1 MGCAELRFADRELRA
16 RLPRHHSVWHHP
28 GEVVVGIS
36 PVNQIVWPLAYLLF
50 AWLTLRRWPDV
61 LNAAIRTWWV
71 LLMPMLAVVSV
82 LWSLD
87 PVTSAN
93 AALRLGVSALIGLYI
108 GAAFGLGEIAR
119 AVFWVLMA
127 TVGLS
132 VLVAL
137 LGLDFAIMF
146 DGKARGIFYHKN
158 QLGDRATIL
167 VAASLAFGVI
177 ERRPWF
183 GLVGV
188 LLASVALALAR
199 SATSLV
205 SVVAVVAMASLLIAL
220 RGRALAVAFR
230 GALIGAAATVLGT
243 LVVLSGIDLVAAI
256 LEFLDRDPTLTGR
269 SFLWEAAWAQIEHR
283 PLLGTGYEAF
293 WAVAVDWRTLQV
305 LERMG
310 QVGHF
315 HNTFLEVGVQLG
327 RPASSARLSPW
338 SPSCG
343 AGSMSFR
350 LDSPVGIW
358 SIAFATAVIA
368 LALAEYELFAK
379 HSFDE
384 ILMVA
389 TAVAGV
395 RTLDGIRQ
403 ASPGDPTSS
412 R

>member
-1 MGCAELRFADRELRA
+1 
-16 RLPRHHSVWHHP
+16 
-28 GEVVVGIS
+28 
-36 PVNQIVWPLAYLLF
+36 
-50 AWLTLRRWPDV
+50 
-61 LNAAIRTWWV
+61 
-71 LLMPMLAVVSV
+71 
-82 LWSLD
+82 
-87 PVTSAN
+87 VTSAN

-108 GAAFGLGEIAR
+108 GVTFGLGEIAR

-158 QLGDRATIL
+158 QLGDRAAIL
-167 VAASLAFGVI
+167 VAASLAFGLI
-177 ERRPWF
+177 ERRPWLA
-183 GLVGV
+183 LVGV

-205 SVVAVVAMASLLIAL
+205 GAVAVVAMVSLLIAL
-220 RGRALAVAFR
+220 RGRALAAAFR

-243 LVVLSGIDLVAAI
+243 LVVLSGIDVAAAI
-256 LEFLDRDPTLTGR
+256 LELLDRDPTLTGR
-269 SFLWEAAWAQIEHR
+269 SLLWEAAWAQIEHR

-327 RPASSARLSPW
+327 A
-338 SPSCG
+338 
-343 AGSMSFR
+343 AGILGVTVTLVAFVWRGLDLSFR

-379 HSFDE
+379 HSFDG

-403 ASPGDPTSS
+403 ASPGNSVVATAT
-412 R
+412 